1 MKEKNLK
8 RTTIMA
14 EEDMLY
20 KIEHIARRE
29 GKSKA
34 AVIRE
39 ALVAYVTTHESEQ
52 PVDDP
57 LLRLIG
63 LAGETAVPTNMA
75 DGQDETDI
83 IKNIDPRYGFAL
95 RDEKDAA

>member
-1 MKEKNLK
+1 MTETNLK

-14 EEDMLY
+14 DEEMLY
-20 KIEHIARRE
+20 KIELIARRE

-39 ALVAYVTTHESEQ
+39 ALVAYVTATEEVQ
-52 PVDDP
+52 PTEDP

-63 LAGETAVPTNMA
+63 LAGETAVSPNMA
-75 DGQDETDI
+75 NGEDEADI
-83 IKNIDPRYGFAL
+83 LENIDPRTGFAL
-95 RDEKDAA
+95 RDEKDVA

>member
-1 MKEKNLK
+1 MK

-14 EEDMLY
+14 EEELLH
-20 KIEHIARRE
+20 KIEQIARRE

-39 ALVAYVTTHESEQ
+39 ALLTYVVAAETEQ
-52 PVDDP
+52 PTEDP

-63 LAGETAVPTNMA
+63 LAGETAVPTDVA
-75 DGQDETDI
+75 QGKDETFI
-83 IKNIDPRYGFAL
+83 LENIHPRYGFAV
-95 RDEKDAA
+95 RDDQNTA

>member
-1 MKEKNLK
+1 MPEANLK

-14 EEDMLY
+14 DEEMLY
-20 KIEHIARRE
+20 KIELIARRD

-39 ALVAYVTTHESEQ
+39 ALAVYVTAAEQ
-52 PVDDP
+52 AQPAEDP
-57 LLRLIG
+57 LLKLIG

-75 DGQDETDI
+75 NGQDEADI
-83 IKNIDPRYGFAL
+83 LENIDPRSGFAL
-95 RDEKDAA
+95 RDEKDTA

>member
-1 MKEKNLK
+1 MSETNLK
-8 RTTIMA
+8 RSTIMA
-14 EEDMLY
+14 DEEMLY
-20 KIEHIARRE
+20 KIKLIARRE

-39 ALVAYVTTHESEQ
+39 ALAAYVTAAQEEQ
-52 PVDDP
+52 PAQDP

-75 DGQDETDI
+75 NGQDEADI
-83 IKNIDPRYGFAL
+83 LENIDPHTGFAL

>member
-1 MKEKNLK
+1 MAETKLK

-14 EEDMLY
+14 EEEMLY
-20 KIEHIARRE
+20 KIELLARRE

-39 ALVAYVTTHESEQ
+39 ALVAYVTAAEETQ
-52 PVDDP
+52 PTDDP

-63 LAGETAVPTNMA
+63 LAGETAVSTNMA
-75 DGQDETDI
+75 NGRDEADI
-83 IKNIDPRYGFAL
+83 LENIDPRTGFAL

>member
-1 MKEKNLK
+1 MSEANLK

-14 EEDMLY
+14 DEEMLY
-20 KIEHIARRE
+20 KIDLIARRE

-39 ALVAYVTTHESEQ
+39 ALVAYVTAAEEEQ
-52 PVDDP
+52 PVKDP

-75 DGQDETDI
+75 NGQDEADI
-83 IKNIDPRYGFAL
+83 LENIDPRTGFAL
-95 RDEKDAA
+95 RDDKDAA

>member
-1 MKEKNLK
+1 MAETNLK

-14 EEDMLY
+14 EEEMLY
-20 KIEHIARRE
+20 KIELIARRE

-39 ALVAYVTTHESEQ
+39 ALVAYVTAAEEEQ
-52 PVDDP
+52 PTDDP

-75 DGQDETDI
+75 NGQDEADI
-83 IKNIDPRYGFAL
+83 MENIDPTHGFAL
-95 RDEKDAA
+95 HDEKDAA

>member
-1 MKEKNLK
+1 MSEANLK

-14 EEDMLY
+14 DEELLY
-20 KIEHIARRE
+20 KIDLIARRE

-39 ALVAYVTTHESEQ
+39 ALVAYGTTPAEEQ
-52 PVDDP
+52 PVKDP

-75 DGQDETDI
+75 NGQDEADI
-83 IKNIDPRYGFAL
+83 LENIDPRTGFAL

>member
-1 MKEKNLK
+1 MI

-14 EEDMLY
+14 EEELLY
-20 KIEHIARRE
+20 KIELIARRE

-39 ALVAYVTTHESEQ
+39 ALLEYVVEEEANE
-52 PVDDP
+52 PFENP

-63 LAGETAVPTNMA
+63 LAGDAGV
-75 DGQDETDI
+75 ETDMSDGKDEEI
-83 IKNIDPRYGFAL
+83 LRTEWVAHLERY
-95 RDEKDAA
+95 R